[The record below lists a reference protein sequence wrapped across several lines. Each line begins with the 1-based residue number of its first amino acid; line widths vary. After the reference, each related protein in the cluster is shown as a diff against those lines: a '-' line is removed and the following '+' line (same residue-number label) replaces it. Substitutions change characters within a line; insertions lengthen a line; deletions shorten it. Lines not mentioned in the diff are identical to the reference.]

1 MREEKKMQLKDKY
14 AAEVIPA
21 LKEKFGYANPMQVP
35 RLTKISLSI
44 GVGDA
49 RENSA
54 YLERAQEELLAIACQ
69 KPLVIKAK
77 KAVSN
82 FKLRI
87 GYPIAV
93 SVTLRGKMMWNFLEK
108 LFGVALPRVRDFR
121 GLKRTAFDGRGNY
134 NLGLTEQLIFPEV
147 DFDRVAKVRGMNVA
161 ICTTAKNDKEAEALL
176 EGLGCP
182 FKN

>member
-1 MREEKKMQLKDKY
+1 MQLKNKY
-14 AAEVIPA
+14 AAEVVPA
-21 LKEKFGYANPMQVP
+21 LKEKFGFANPMEIPKV
-35 RLTKISLSI
+35 TKVSISI

-54 YLERAQEELLAIACQ
+54 FLERAQEELKAIACQ
-69 KPLVIKAK
+69 KPLVIKARK
-77 KAVSN
+77 SVSN
-82 FKLRI
+82 FKLRA
-87 GYPIAV
+87 GMPIAV

-108 LFGVALPRVRDFR
+108 LFGIALPRVRDFR
-121 GLKRTAFDGRGNY
+121 GLRRNAFDGRGNY
-134 NLGLTEQLIFPEV
+134 NMGLQEQLIFPEV

-182 FKN
+182 FRNN